1 MSGLSKIECK
11 NVFSQF
17 FFLPAWFR
25 LCLFVLYTVCVII
38 NGVIHVVNLSK
49 SFGAHVILDDVSFAV
64 APGEKVALVGRNG
77 CGKTTLLH
85 IICGTEPYD
94 SGSIILGPSC
104 QVGYLGQ
111 EGQLNHSLTL
121 YQEMEQVFAD
131 VKVLEAEV
139 RSLEEQM
146 AKLGESS
153 DPADAERLQ
162 SVLNRYGRCRMRLE
176 HSEPE
181 LIDAKIR
188 STLHG
193 LGFTDGDMDRL
204 TSEFSGGWQMR
215 GSMAKLLLR
224 DPDLLLLDEPTNHLD
239 IYAAEWLEDYI
250 RKSSATV
257 ILVSHDRY
265 FMDHCINRVL
275 ELRNTKISEYA
286 GNYSFYVEE
295 RERRREQQ
303 EAAYQNQQ
311 KKLKQEMRFVERFRY
326 KATLATRVQSRI
338 KLIEKRDLIEAPDK
352 DQRSLKAQF
361 AVASASGQ
369 SVLSVKNVYKAYG
382 QRQVLTGL
390 SLEVQRGE
398 RMALVGGNGVGKST
412 LLRLLAGLEEPDSG
426 KIKAGYKLEP
436 VYYAQ
441 HQAESLDM
449 NRTILEEV
457 YSVCGFD
464 VDQTRVHTILG
475 CLLFEG
481 DDVNKEISVL
491 SGGERSRV
499 ALARCI
505 LQPSNLLLLDEPTN
519 HLDIESRQALL
530 NALQDYP
537 GTVMIVT
544 HDRFFMN
551 ELADVVVEIRQGRAF
566 RYLGNYDDYAEARR
580 KEVQR
585 EAAEKAGGG
594 KPALTKTQ
602 QAKNRKAALAAY
614 QQSKAE
620 GQSNKSS
627 GQAGSQF
634 KWKFSALE
642 KRICTLEEE
651 MQALG
656 ERLADP
662 ALYNDPEK
670 LKKLRD
676 EYDRKQEE
684 NTELMAIWEQM
695 ADEQ

>member
-1 MSGLSKIECK
+1 M
-11 NVFSQF
+11 
-17 FFLPAWFR
+17 
-25 LCLFVLYTVCVII
+25 
-38 NGVIHVVNLSK
+38 IHVVNLNK
-49 SFGAHVILDDVSFAV
+49 SFGAHIILDEVTFAV

-94 SGSIILGPSC
+94 SGSVIPGPSC
-104 QVGYLGQ
+104 QIGYLGQ

-131 VKVLEAEV
+131 VKLLEAEV
-139 RSLEEQM
+139 RSLEEKM
-146 AKLGESS
+146 AELGDS
-153 DPADAERLQ
+153 DNPEDAEKLQ
-162 SVLNRYGRCRMRLE
+162 SVLNRYGRCRSRLE

-188 STLHG
+188 GTLHG
-193 LGFTDGDMDRL
+193 LGFTDSDMDRL

-224 DPDLLLLDEPTNHLD
+224 EPDLLLLDEPTNHLD

-265 FMDHCINRVL
+265 FMDRCVSRVL
-275 ELRNTKISEYA
+275 ELRQTKIHDYA

-303 EAAYQNQQ
+303 EAAYLNQQ
-311 KKLKQEMRFVERFRY
+311 KRLKQEMRFVERFRY
-326 KATLATRVQSRI
+326 KASLATRVQSRL
-338 KLIEKRDLIEAPDK
+338 KLIDKRELIEAPDK
-352 DQRSLKAQF
+352 DQRALKAQF
-361 AVASASGQ
+361 AAASASGQ
-369 SVLSVKNVYKAYG
+369 SVLSVKNVCKAYG
-382 QRQVLTGL
+382 ERQVLTGL

-441 HQAESLDM
+441 HQAESLNMD
-449 NRTILEEV
+449 NTILDEV
-457 YSVCGFD
+457 YAVCGFE
-464 VDQTRVHTILG
+464 VDQTRIRTILG

-481 DDVNKEISVL
+481 DDVHKEISVL
-491 SGGERSRV
+491 SGGEKSRV

-551 ELADVVVEIRQGRAF
+551 ELADVIVEIRQGRAY
-566 RYLGNYDDYAEARR
+566 RYVGNYDDYFEVRR
-580 KEVQR
+580 KEMQR
-585 EAAEKAGGG
+585 EAAEKDLQGR
-594 KPALTKTQ
+594 PALTKTQ
-602 QAKNRKAALAAY
+602 QSKNRKAALQAY
-614 QQSKAE
+614 QEEKRLKEAETAKASKT
-620 GQSNKSS
+620 SS
-627 GQAGSQF
+627 AASKF

-662 ALYNDPEK
+662 ELYSSPDK
-670 LKKLRD
+670 LKKLRE
-676 EYDRKQEE
+676 EYDSKQQE
-684 NTELMAIWEQM
+684 NNELMAIWEQM
-695 ADEQ
+695 AEEQ